1 MAAEAMVCVFSQQ
14 AFRICI
20 IRLDP
25 FFPSGRIEADMHLEV
40 IHRRFLVHIVVR
52 FPEADCLI
60 AVCRQKR
67 SHLVPCGFVVE
78 NVVVRHLAH
87 ADFRVHRFQ
96 HDAFQ
101 RQIPDPVLFQKF
113 AEFSALCCQQD
124 ALADGF
130 YVFLLPLGRADSRR
144 PQRYR
149 NHRRQTV
156 ELAHDIELFRIDLR
170 QKFLRR
176 DFAVERTCCQFP
188 HLVCCFPHWG
198 FLSKKSS
205 NISVAAL
212 CCFIPFLSFVVQP
225 TKVILH
231 RKKSLFERRD
241 KWAIPKQSLKS
252 RRLRAK

>member
-1 MAAEAMVCVFSQQ
+1 MFALIKYRFVRWKRVF
-14 AFRICI
+14 RGL
-20 IRLDP
+20 R
-25 FFPSGRIEADMHLEV
+25 H
-40 IHRRFLVHIVVR
+40 
-52 FPEADCLI
+52 
-60 AVCRQKR
+60 
-67 SHLVPCGFVVE
+67 SHLGQAQSRVPE
-78 NVVVRHLAH
+78 YQIDIKRTKLIWL
-87 ADFRVHRFQ
+87 RVKTIFWHGGMEGMSFCETDDKRNRFG
-96 HDAFQ
+96 
-101 RQIPDPVLFQKF
+101 VFQKF
-113 AEFSALCCQQD
+113 AEFPALCCQQD

-176 DFAVERTCCQFP
+176 DFAMERTCCQFP

-252 RRLRAK
+252 RRLRAKWVRMKRLHTARFEGFRSQPLPVRHKPSRQS